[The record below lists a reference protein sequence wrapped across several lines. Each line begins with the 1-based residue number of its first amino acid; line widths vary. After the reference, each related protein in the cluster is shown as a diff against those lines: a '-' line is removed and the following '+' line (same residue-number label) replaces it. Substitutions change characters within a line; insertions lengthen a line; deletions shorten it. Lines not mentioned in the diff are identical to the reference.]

1 MTGLH
6 NLIIPRVNINSKE
19 SISYAIELVKEYDFD
34 YLDIFSGSRYEN
46 YMSKYFF

>member
-19 SISYAIELVKEYDFD
+19 SISDAIELVKEHDFD
-34 YLDIFSGSRYEN
+34 SFIIFSL
-46 YMSKYFF
+46 